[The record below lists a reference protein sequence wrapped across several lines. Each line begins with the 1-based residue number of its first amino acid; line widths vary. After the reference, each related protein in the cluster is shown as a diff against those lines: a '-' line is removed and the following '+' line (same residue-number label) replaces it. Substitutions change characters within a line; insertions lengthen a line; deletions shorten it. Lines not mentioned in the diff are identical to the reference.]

1 MTLNAPTT
9 SWMRTA
15 TRAAAI
21 LSCAALA
28 SAALTGCRGDRS
40 DKPPRQ
46 FFPDLDDQP
55 KWKPQ
60 TDSTFF
66 ADKRTMR
73 KPPANT
79 VAFGRASFV
88 SEEPWA
94 DHWIQERK
102 DLLKA
107 DAGYYEGKGADGLY
121 MPRMP
126 VAVDAKLIELGK
138 LKYNIYCV
146 ACHGYSGDGKGMIG
160 TQWSYA
166 LPNYH
171 DAKYKVPDAND
182 PKAELWKDGYLFHV
196 ARVGVKDP
204 AGLQK
209 MPGYAHALSEG
220 DAWAVVSYIRVLQE
234 SHAGTLQDVPESER
248 QVLERSRAAAQAAQ
262 QPPAAAAPASSTT
275 PATTPPPA
283 APASKGE
290 HGKTDGGKNP

>member
-9 SWMRTA
+9 SL

-28 SAALTGCRGDRS
+28 SASLTGCRGDRS

-46 FFPDLDDQP
+46 FFPDLDDQM

-66 ADKRTMR
+66 ADHRTMR

-94 DHWIQERK
+94 EHWTQERA

-107 DAGYYEGKGADGLY
+107 DAAYYEGKGADGLY
-121 MPRMP
+121 LPRMP

-138 LKYNIYCV
+138 VKYNIYCV
-146 ACHGYSGDGKGMIG
+146 TCHGYAGDGKGMIG
-160 TQWSYA
+160 SQWSYA

-171 DAKYKVPDAND
+171 DAKYKSPDPAD
-182 PKAELWKDGYLFHV
+182 AKAEFWKDGYLFHV
-196 ARVGVKDP
+196 ARNGVLDP
-204 AGLQK
+204 SGVQK
-209 MPGYAHALSEG
+209 MPGYAHALSER
-220 DAWAVVSYIRVLQE
+220 DAWAVIAYIRVLQE
-234 SHAGTLQDVPESER
+234 SHSGTLQDVPEQER

-262 QPPAAAAPASSTT
+262 QPPAAAPAAATPTAPAPT
-275 PATTPPPA
+275 PAK
-283 APASKGE
+283 APDAKVE
-290 HGKTDGGKNP
+290 HGKTDGGKTQ

>member
-1 MTLNAPTT
+1 MTFSAPTT
-9 SWMRTA
+9 SL

-46 FFPDLDDQP
+46 FFPDLDDQQ

-66 ADKRTMR
+66 ADRRTMR

-107 DAGYYEGKGADGLY
+107 DAGYYEGRGTDGLY
-121 MPRMP
+121 LARMP

-138 LKYNIYCV
+138 LKYSIYCV
-146 ACHGYSGDGKGMIG
+146 ACHGYTGDGKGMIG

-171 DAKYKVPDAND
+171 DAKYKSPDPND
-182 PKAELWKDGYLFHV
+182 AKAEFWKDGYIFHV
-196 ARVGVKDP
+196 ARVGVIDP
-204 AGLQK
+204 SGLQK

-234 SHAGTLQDVPESER
+234 SQSGLLQDVPESER
-248 QVLERSRAAAQAAQ
+248 QVLERSRATAQAAQ
-262 QPPAAAAPASSTT
+262 QPPSSTGTAAPAATTT
-275 PATTPPPA
+275 PATTSLPA
-283 APASKGE
+283 APAPKVE

>member
-15 TRAAAI
+15 TRTAAI
-21 LSCAALA
+21 LSVRGPSRRRPSRAAAAIAPTNRRA
-28 SAALTGCRGDRS
+28 SFLPTWTISPSGSRRPTRRS
-40 DKPPRQ
+40 SP
-46 FFPDLDDQP
+46 
-55 KWKPQ
+55 
-60 TDSTFF
+60 T
-66 ADKRTMR
+66 RTTR

-94 DHWIQERK
+94 DHWTQERK

-107 DAGYYEGKGADGLY
+107 DAGYYEGKGADGFYLA
-121 MPRMP
+121 RIP

-171 DAKYKVPDAND
+171 DAKYKSPDAND
-182 PKAELWKDGYLFHV
+182 PKAEFWKDGYLFHV
-196 ARVGVKDP
+196 ARVGVKGTQWSAED
-204 AGLQK
+204 AGLR
-209 MPGYAHALSEG
+209 PRPERGGRLGRRLVHPRASGIARGHAAG
-220 DAWAVVSYIRVLQE
+220 CPRVRA
-234 SHAGTLQDVPESER
+234 AGART
-248 QVLERSRAAAQAAQ
+248 RSRGSPGRAT
-262 QPPAAAAPASSTT
+262 ASGRRRSGADDH
-275 PATTPPPA
+275 P
-283 APASKGE
+283 SN
-290 HGKTDGGKNP
+290 HSSGGPCVQG